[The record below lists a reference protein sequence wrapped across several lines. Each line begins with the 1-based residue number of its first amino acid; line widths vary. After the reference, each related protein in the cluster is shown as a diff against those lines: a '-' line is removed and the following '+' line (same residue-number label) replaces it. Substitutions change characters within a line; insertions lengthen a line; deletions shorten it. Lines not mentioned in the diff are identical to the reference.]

1 MRSIYK
7 YRLDNSNGGVI
18 EGPITKILTAQE
30 QHDSIV
36 VWAEVDTEK
45 ENKVFDF
52 MIIGTG
58 WPLDASKNK
67 ESVLDTHNYLSTV
80 QLAGGALVFHVYY
93 KEIVPVSLNKKTPL
107 KNKEIENICSADYN
121 KNQKNK
127 ESYTITTVINPEI
140 LAHFIR

>member
-7 YRLDNSNGGVI
+7 YHINNSNGGVI

-30 QHDSIV
+30 QRGCIV

-52 MIIGTG
+52 VIIGTG
-58 WPLDASKNK
+58 WPLDPSKNK
-67 ESVLDTHNYLSTV
+67 ECVLDTHNYLSTV
-80 QLAGGALVFHVYY
+80 QLASGMLVFHVYY
-93 KEIVPVSLNKKTPL
+93 KEIIPVPEKSREGVNKKATAGVEMS
-107 KNKEIENICSADYN
+107 KNIDKA
-121 KNQKNK
+121 KK
-127 ESYTITTVINPEI
+127 ESYTVTTVINPEI

>member
-7 YRLDNSNGGVI
+7 YHIDNSNSGII

-30 QHDSIV
+30 QHGSIV

-58 WPLDASKNK
+58 WPLDAPKNK
-67 ESVLDTHNYLSTV
+67 ECVLDTHNYLSTV

-93 KEIVPVSLNKKTPL
+93 KEVLPATVKNREVVNKKGTIGA
-107 KNKEIENICSADYN
+107 EISKVAD
-121 KNQKNK
+121 KVKK
-127 ESYTITTVINPEI
+127 ESYTVTTVINPEI
-140 LAHFIR
+140 LAHFI